1 LVVLIVLA
9 PVSLLIF
16 RAGGEAVGILSRPD
30 AMKLDPHVLDGL
42 VARVAATAL
51 LIGGFLVL
59 GVLRAQSPEDA
70 AIKAAFLRKLRR
82 KGAA

>member
-1 LVVLIVLA
+1 LIV
-9 PVSLLIF
+9 VSL
-16 RAGGEAVGILSRPD
+16 GGALSIRLGI
-30 AMKLDPHVLDGL
+30 DGL
-42 VARVAATAL
+42 AARVAATAL